1 METHFSTVFSGE
13 NGSVAAIHKAPS
25 RCIAPVVLIYL
36 VHWNYV
42 RLMNQKTGGQII
54 MAKKQNVTKRSAETV
69 AAKKERQGR
78 ASGFRV
84 GAVILWLLAIAFEV
98 LVILILNQTIYIA
111 PQMVWIIVGIAI
123 DLVLVI
129 IGSLLWKKSNDI
141 DPASDDNKLKFF
153 LWNNMGIIAAVAAF
167 LPLIILLL
175 KDKKLDPKMKKIVTA
190 IAGVALLIAV
200 AFSIDWNP
208 TSENDLKEAQA
219 GIGDGT
225 VYWTMFGKSYH
236 EDEDCHTIRD
246 SLNKYSGT
254 IEEAFEANRNDP
266 CDFCV
271 VFEDDEA
278 VEEVSE
284 E

>member
-1 METHFSTVFSGE
+1 
-13 NGSVAAIHKAPS
+13 
-25 RCIAPVVLIYL
+25 
-36 VHWNYV
+36 
-42 RLMNQKTGGQII
+42 
-54 MAKKQNVTKRSAETV
+54 MAKKQPAAGKKSAPAKTKRSAESV

-78 ASGFRV
+78 AAGFRV

-98 LVILILNQTIYIA
+98 LVILILNKTMYLA
-111 PQMVWIIVGIAI
+111 PQTVWLIVGIAL
-123 DLVLVI
+123 DLVCVI

-153 LWNNMGIIAAVAAF
+153 LWNNMGIIAAIAAF

-175 KDKKLDPKMKKIVTA
+175 KDKKLDPKLKKIVTA
-190 IAGVALLIAV
+190 VAGVALVIAIL
-200 AFSIDWNP
+200 FSIDWNP
-208 TSENDLKEAQA
+208 TSEKDLEEAQA

-236 EDEDCHTIRD
+236 EDENCQAIRN
-246 SLNKYSGT
+246 SANVYSGT

-271 VFEDDEA
+271 DFSDSDNVAEDSAE
-278 VEEVSE
+278 
-284 E
+284 

>member
-1 METHFSTVFSGE
+1 
-13 NGSVAAIHKAPS
+13 
-25 RCIAPVVLIYL
+25 
-36 VHWNYV
+36 
-42 RLMNQKTGGQII
+42 
-54 MAKKQNVTKRSAETV
+54 MAKKQSTAGKKSAPASIKRSAESV

-98 LVILILNQTIYIA
+98 LVILILNRTMYMN
-111 PQMVWIIVGIAI
+111 PQMVWVIVGIAL
-123 DLVLVI
+123 DLVCVI

-175 KDKKLDPKMKKIVTA
+175 KDKKLDPKMKKIVTV
-190 IAGVALLIAV
+190 IAGVALAIAV
-200 AFSIDWNP
+200 LFSIDWNP
-208 TSENDLKEAQA
+208 TSEDDLKEAQA

-236 EDEDCHTIRD
+236 EDEDCFHIRD
-246 SLNKYSGT
+246 SLNKSSGT
-254 IEEAFEANRNDP
+254 IDEAFEANRNDP
-266 CDFCV
+266 CDDCV
-271 VFEDDEA
+271 VFADDE
-278 VEEVSE
+278 VVDGGSGE
-284 E
+284 

>member
-1 METHFSTVFSGE
+1 
-13 NGSVAAIHKAPS
+13 
-25 RCIAPVVLIYL
+25 
-36 VHWNYV
+36 
-42 RLMNQKTGGQII
+42 
-54 MAKKQNVTKRSAETV
+54 MAKKQSAAGKKSAPANTKRSVESV

-98 LVILILNQTIYIA
+98 LVILILNKTIYLA
-111 PQMVWIIVGIAI
+111 PMMVWVIIGIVL
-123 DLVLVI
+123 DLIFVI

-190 IAGVALLIAV
+190 IASVALLIAV

-208 TSENDLKEAQA
+208 TSEKDLEEAQA
-219 GIGDGT
+219 GIGDG
-225 VYWTMFGKSYH
+225 VVHWTMFGKSYH
-236 EDEDCHTIRD
+236 EDENCHTIKD

-254 IEEAFEANRNDP
+254 VDEAFEANRNDP

-271 VFEDDEA
+271 DLTDGG
-278 VEEVSE
+278 VSTDTSGD
-284 E
+284 